1 MKMNEITVGMLV
13 DFGGYVAEVTSIASP
28 DSVVVECEEIGE
40 DVVRASSLKRL
51 GRGVAS
57 DAYGDIADHY
67 DDEPYRPVYYGNRCE
82 DAPCCGCC
90 G

>member
-1 MKMNEITVGMLV
+1 MKKSEITVGMLV
-13 DFGGYVAEVTSIASP
+13 DFGGYVAEVTAITP
-28 DSVVVECEEIGE
+28 DGIVVECEEVGE
-40 DVVRASSLKRL
+40 DIVAASYLKPL

-57 DAYGDIADHY
+57 DAYGDIADQY
-67 DDEPYRPVYYGNRCE
+67 DDDPFRPVYSANRCE

>member
-1 MKMNEITVGMLV
+1 MNKSELNVGMLV
-13 DFGGYVAEVTSIASP
+13 DFGGYVAEVTAITP
-28 DSVVVECEEIGE
+28 DGIVVECEEIGE
-40 DVVRASSLKRL
+40 DIVPAAALKRL

-57 DAYGDIADHY
+57 DAYGDIADQY
-67 DDEPYRPVYYGNRCE
+67 DDEPYRPVYHSGRCE